1 MPVGLDDSVFPVS
14 GCLAGLMFDDFQI
27 GPLFDSEEGDRR

>member
-14 GCLAGLMFDDFQI
+14 GCLAGLMFDDFSDWT
-27 GPLFDSEEGDRR
+27 LV